1 MAPTALSAR
10 QRRITVA
17 LAVVGNVLPIA
28 LATLHD
34 VSGHPG
40 VFFLG
45 AAVAVVAPVG
55 VTLTPAD
62 RRLPRWVFAF
72 GGLVGLTMLQA
83 HSGGVSSPYAILLA
97 MGMIWFGVMAT
108 PRELVVGMVAMVACC
123 FLPML
128 LFGPPAY
135 PVSLSQAAVLALVTT
150 SVALSL
156 GALTQETHRLTSQLR
171 RDATHDQLTGL
182 LNRRGWEE
190 VTETALT
197 EAAEGGYAVVMVDLD
212 RLKEINDGLG
222 HDEGDRVIRGT
233 AERMGAVFHDQPAV
247 TRLGGDEFAVLFV
260 DTTADEAFGRVE
272 RLRASTP
279 DRGAFS
285 AGIALAV
292 PGERLG
298 DTMRRADLALYEAKM
313 TGRGRVSLAD
323 PPIAIPE
330 G

>member
-1 MAPTALSAR
+1 MSR
-10 QRRITVA
+10 
-17 LAVVGNVLPIA
+17 
-28 LATLHD
+28 
-34 VSGHPG
+34 
-40 VFFLG
+40 
-45 AAVAVVAPVG
+45 
-55 VTLTPAD
+55 
-62 RRLPRWVFAF
+62 
-72 GGLVGLTMLQA
+72 
-83 HSGGVSSPYAILLA
+83 
-97 MGMIWFGVMAT
+97 
-108 PRELVVGMVAMVACC
+108 
-123 FLPML
+123 
-128 LFGPPAY
+128 
-135 PVSLSQAAVLALVTT
+135 
-150 SVALSL
+150 
-156 GALTQETHRLTSQLR
+156 ETHRLTSQLR

-197 EAAEGGYAVVMVDLD
+197 EAAERGYAVVMVDLD

-247 TRLGGDEFAVLFV
+247 TRLGGDEFAVLMV
-260 DTTADEAFGRVE
+260 DSTADEAFGRAE

-279 DRGAFS
+279 ERGAFS
-285 AGIALAV
+285 AGIAMAV

-323 PPIAIPE
+323 PPIGIPE